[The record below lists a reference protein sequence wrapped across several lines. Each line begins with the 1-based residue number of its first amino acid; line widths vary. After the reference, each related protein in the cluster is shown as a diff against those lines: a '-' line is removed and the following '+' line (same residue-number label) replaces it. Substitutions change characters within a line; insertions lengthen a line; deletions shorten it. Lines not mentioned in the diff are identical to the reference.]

1 MNTIHRRHARLAAAC
16 CAALTAL
23 TLGAAGATAA
33 TAGTATAASGSGGAP
48 VVPTNDGP
56 VRGTTAGTVN
66 EFLGIPYAAPPVG
79 NLRWRPPRPP
89 ARWRGVRDA
98 AQFGPSC
105 PQPPGPFAPPAPF
118 SEDCLYLNVYTPA
131 RTGND
136 MGSGGKTAG
145 RCWCGSTAAAS
156 PKKPAATTTPPSS
169 RRTAPWLSRS
179 TIGSARSASSRTR
192 RWRRGPVARP
202 ATTG

>member
-1 MNTIHRRHARLAAAC
+1 MNTIHRRRARLAAAC

-79 NLRWRPPRPP
+79 NLRWRPPQP
-89 ARWRGVRDA
+89 AA
-98 AQFGPSC
+98 A
-105 PQPPGPFAPPAPF
+105 
-118 SEDCLYLNVYTPA
+118 V
-131 RTGND
+131 
-136 MGSGGKTAG
+136 AG
-145 RCWCGSTAAAS
+145 RPRRHPVRAELPAAA
-156 PKKPAATTTPPSS
+156 
-169 RRTAPWLSRS
+169 
-179 TIGSARSASSRTR
+179 
-192 RWRRGPVARP
+192 GPVRAARP
-202 ATTG
+202 VQRGLPVPQRVHAGADRQ